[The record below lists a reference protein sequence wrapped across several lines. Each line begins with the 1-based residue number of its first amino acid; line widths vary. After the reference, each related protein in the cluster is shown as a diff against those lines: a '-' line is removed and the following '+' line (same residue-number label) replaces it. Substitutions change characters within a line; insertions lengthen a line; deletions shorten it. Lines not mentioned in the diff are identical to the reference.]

1 MPTVTVW
8 IDINA
13 PLLRVWE
20 AVANL
25 SDHGSWM
32 ADVESIA
39 FDGAQTEGVGTIM
52 KVATRI
58 GPLRTTD
65 LMTVTVWELKRLIGV
80 EHQGLIT
87 GTGELR
93 LDPVGGATRLTWN
106 ERLHFPWQF
115 GGPIGAWTARPLFT
129 WIWRRN
135 LRALKRQVEA
145 RL

>member
-8 IDINA
+8 IDMNA
-13 PLLRVWE
+13 PLARVWE

-39 FDGAQTEGVGTIM
+39 FDGAQTEGIGTVM
-52 KVATRI
+52 KVATKI

-65 LMTVTVWELKRLIGV
+65 LMTVTVWEPKRLIGV
-80 EHQGLIT
+80 EHRGLIT
-87 GTGELR
+87 GAGELR

-106 ERLHFPWQF
+106 ERLVFPWQF
-115 GGPIGAWTARPLFT
+115 GGPIGAWGARPLFT

-135 LRALKRQVEA
+135 LRALRQQVEA
-145 RL
+145 AS